1 MSAHKRYIKLS
12 EEQRKE
18 LEHGFKSGSKSIF
31 RQRCHYVLMSD
42 QGYEIPQIAELYRV
56 TRQLVARWFNRYE
69 EQGILGLHTGKGRGD
84 KPILRLDNAEHVK
97 SVTTLVEQHAQDL
110 NPVLVALEKS
120 LGQPLSKR
128 TLHRF
133 LKKLA
138 TPGSVSG
145 E

>member
-1 MSAHKRYIKLS
+1 MGAQKRFIKLS

-18 LEHGFKSGSKSIF
+18 LECGFKSGRKPIF
-31 RQRCHYVLMSD
+31 RQRCHYLLMSD
-42 QGYEIPQIAELYRV
+42 QGYDIPQIAELYRV
-56 TRQLVARWFNRYE
+56 TRQLVARWFDRYK
-69 EQGILGLHTGKGRGD
+69 EQGIMGLHTAKGRGE

-97 SVTTLVEQHAQDL
+97 SVKTLIEQHTQDL

-133 LKKLA
+133 LKRLA
-138 TPGSVSG
+138 TPGNVSD